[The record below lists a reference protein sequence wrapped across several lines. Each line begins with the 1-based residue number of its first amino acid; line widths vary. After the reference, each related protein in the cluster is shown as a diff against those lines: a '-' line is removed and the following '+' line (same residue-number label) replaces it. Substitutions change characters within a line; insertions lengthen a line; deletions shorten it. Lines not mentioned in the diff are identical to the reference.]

1 MKDINQLG
9 MRQEASVVANKGV
22 STQLGMIDY
31 FHVECFDAEGNFKWK
46 ETIKNLVTSEGL
58 NHVLNVAFKSGTQIT
73 TWYVGLKDIGTPL
86 ASDPAAQ
93 LPGGT
98 MQWTE
103 YENYESATRPTLT
116 LGTVSS
122 SPPIDVDNV
131 GNEASFTIDTPAGSV
146 YGVFVVDSAQKGTNS
161 NATVLYGVGDFA
173 SAKPVD
179 DADTLNVT
187 VTLVASSA

>member
-9 MRQEASVVANKGV
+9 MRQEASVVAKRGFNE
-22 STQLGMIDY
+22 QLGMIDY

-58 NHVLNVAFKSGTQIT
+58 NHVLNVTFKGDTQIT
-73 TWYVGLKDIGTPL
+73 SWYVGLKAAGTPL

-103 YENYESATRPTLT
+103 YEDYDAATRPALT
-116 LGTVSS
+116 LGTVAS

-131 GNEASFTIDTPAGSV
+131 GNEASFTIDTPAGDV
-146 YGVFVVDSAQKGTNS
+146 YGVFVVDSSSKGTNS
-161 NATVLYGVGDFA
+161 NANVLYGVGDFA
-173 SAKPVD
+173 SAKVVD